1 MPKGRKELMP
11 SEIMLFLPGRYDV
24 SSLMSDLVAEM
35 STSCPS
41 VSEEF
46 ITSLSC
52 SDCSNKLF
60 GGDGG
65 NVIELK
71 DHRLNEDLL
80 IQLNQCEMNLVSA
93 HNSCEGE
100 SLQLPGKCKI
110 LFLKSSTGVKV
121 RLDKSVK
128 FFRKSLRCRA
138 VVTATSHYFSC
149 HGVWYQ
155 LFNNAIIEVQVE
167 DVEDVLYI
175 TLEAVCED
183 ISVDV
188 EALTYTGGDYQK
200 IIQLGDRHLD
210 SADRHLITPSRRQ
223 DRHKKSEVKSL
234 QKLKK
239 AISEDTG
246 MDVKCSSCLELK
258 SRGSCHLQ
266 RSVSEALVKKYCN
279 LQDIAKSKDGRF
291 YICISCKTNINADK
305 VPTRGLK
312 DYYGLYGFPEGEI
325 ALDDVMIDEGVFL
338 IVYFYLQISSPN

>member
-1 MPKGRKELMP
+1 MP

-210 SADRHLITPSRRQ
+210 SADRHLDSADRHLNTPLRREDRHLDSADRHLITPSRRQ

-325 ALDDVMIDEGVFL
+325 ALDDDR
-338 IVYFYLQISSPN
+338 